1 MPRPAGNTI
10 ATPEQLQPVRHV
22 EHRSELG
29 VVRHLTTQGSL
40 GVGYWFDKYD
50 VEDFALG
57 GDIDQG
63 ISFPILEPGQTGAVN
78 TVLLNDI
85 YRPFRGHTGI
95 LRAIYRF

>member
-1 MPRPAGNTI
+1 MGSRVAPCQSGRMPRPAGNTI

-57 GDIDQG
+57 G
-63 ISFPILEPGQTGAVN
+63 
-78 TVLLNDI
+78 
-85 YRPFRGHTGI
+85 YRSGNCVPDSRAEADERGDY
-95 LRAIYRF
+95 RAAQ